1 MVGQAFPAGPLQ
13 AWPGAGCV
21 CVCVRNTETTELFSL
36 AILSIGLLHTLHSGC
51 EKMVPSLS
59 EGLQLLG
66 VNCVEKGQRR
76 HLLSLLT

>member
-1 MVGQAFPAGPLQ
+1 MVGQAFSAGPVQ
-13 AWPGAGCV
+13 AWLGCV
-21 CVCVRNTETTELFSL
+21 CVCQKHRDHRVVLTCN
-36 AILSIGLLHTLHSGC
+36 ISIGLLHTLHSGC